1 MGRKRRKIV
10 VKKELDARVVLRRKQ
25 NSELNIE
32 CKRVLSEVKDLI
44 DTVRDDIRAHEFPT
58 TSVSCTFKI
67 LNPVDGKY
75 LTNIDTVENVVCE
88 NGENK
93 VEKIKRAYWNP
104 LGELTHFGKC
114 TCVPVLEKIAKQ
126 FLKGESWLL
135 IPMADKD
142 SLCEAV
148 ASLEIAL
155 NMGPLFVSA
164 NHTGSLGRLL
174 IVKQPITIYFPLDN
188 NTVTSLTQHIFLF
201 RDTLFELKSECDV
214 YHVSLSTVAAETTC
228 VESRCGQRYTWD
240 HHVEYDDAPESV
252 FSPEEHTTDE
262 VISISHSF
270 RACKKFVRSWYELF
284 KNIARHILGP
294 MVSGKGE
301 FNVILSA
308 FYAENLPKNLNELDT
323 ILLDLLSAFGM
334 EKFTIYPAVYLV
346 EGNNLLVDAKV
357 SLDTILIIFK
367 SVFTRDNF
375 FRVNNLAAY
384 SVSLCNIKLKN

>member
-1 MGRKRRKIV
+1 MGRKKRKIV
-10 VKKELDARVVLRRKQ
+10 VKKELDARVVLQRKQ

-32 CKRVLSEVKDLI
+32 CKRVLAEVKDLI
-44 DTVRDDIRAHEFPT
+44 DTVRDDIRSHEFPT

-75 LTNIDTVENVVCE
+75 LTNNKIEKVGDVGESVCG
-88 NGENK
+88 GENK
-93 VEKIKRAYWNP
+93 VEKIKMAYRNP
-104 LGELTHFGKC
+104 LGELTHSGKC
-114 TCVPVLEKIAKQ
+114 THVPVLEKIGKQ

-142 SLCEAV
+142 GLCEAV
-148 ASLEIAL
+148 ASLEVAL
-155 NMGPLFVSA
+155 KMGPLFVSA
-164 NHTGSLGRLL
+164 NHTGQLGRLV
-174 IVKQPITIYFPLDN
+174 IVNQPITIYFPLDN

-214 YHVSLSTVAAETTC
+214 YHVSLTTDPTY
-228 VESRCGQRYTWD
+228 VESRGGQIYTWD
-240 HHVEYDDAPESV
+240 HRVDYDDDTPPE
-252 FSPEEHTTDE
+252 FSTTNE

-284 KNIARHILGP
+284 KNIARHILSP

-308 FYAENLPKNLNELDT
+308 FYAENSPKNLNELDT
-323 ILLDLLSAFGM
+323 ILLDLLGALGM
-334 EKFTIYPAVYLV
+334 ETFTIHPAVYLV
-346 EGNNLLVDAKV
+346 EDNNLLVGDDKV

-367 SVFTRDNF
+367 SVFTRENF
-375 FRVNNLAAY
+375 FRINNLDAY